1 MHDLAQSVLDPEHLG
16 ATIAWL
22 GFALAFVFGVVAHR
36 VNFCTMGAVS
46 DVVNIGDWGRMR
58 MWLLAIAVAV
68 VAANLLHL
76 FGYIDLERSIYP
88 AERFTWLSYLVGG
101 VLFGVGMTLAGGCG
115 SRNLIRLGGGNLKS
129 LVVLAF
135 LGLSAYMTMKGV
147 LAVPRTSLFEPVAM
161 HLEGGQGLPNLLAQR
176 VGMQAAAARWVVMG
190 VVGAALLVFV
200 LKDRDFRRRREL
212 MLGGAIIGLVIAAGW
227 YVTGH
232 IGYLAEDPQ
241 TLEETFA
248 GTNTHRPES
257 FSFVGP
263 VGYSLELLL
272 LWTDRS
278 LRVTFGIAIVAGLF
292 AGSLAYALASRNFRW
307 ESFASAGDLRDHVL
321 GAVLMGFGGVVAL
334 GCTIGQGLTGVSTL
348 ALGSFLA
355 LGGIVAGSAAT
366 MKFLYWRL
374 SLAK

>member
-115 SRNLIRLGGGNLKS
+115 SRNLVRLGGGNLKS

-135 LGLSAYMTMKGV
+135 LGMSAYMTMKGV
-147 LAVPRTSLFEPVAM
+147 LAVPRTSLFEPAAM

>member
-1 MHDLAQSVLDPEHLG
+1 VHDLAQSVLDPEHLG

-115 SRNLIRLGGGNLKS
+115 SRNLVRLGGGNLKS

-135 LGLSAYMTMKGV
+135 LGMSAYMTMKGV
-147 LAVPRTSLFEPVAM
+147 LAVPRTSLFEPAAM

>member
-176 VGMQAAAARWVVMG
+176 VEMQAAAARWVVMG
-190 VVGAALLVFV
+190 LVGAALLVFV

-307 ESFASAGDLRDHVL
+307 ESFASASDLRDHVL

>member
-161 HLEGGQGLPNLLAQR
+161 HLEGGQSLPNLLAQR